1 MESNTQTNNIYESIN
16 DLIIESK
23 FLDFKNIKDNKDNK
37 PKMIIP
43 NNYVLDKEG

>member
-1 MESNTQTNNIYESIN
+1 MDSNTQTNSTNESIN

-23 FLDFKNIKDNKDNK
+23 FFDVKTTKDSK
-37 PKMIIP
+37 PKVIIP